1 MGSNEDSTLKI
12 KCNSK
17 IYNESAHMAS
27 GIFNQIEIAPQIIRE
42 GR

>member
-27 GIFNQIEIAPQIIRE
+27 GIFNQIAPQIIRE
-42 GR
+42 GL